1 MPVSCLARPLLRG
14 HIHRPRSERTCFNL
28 LPPRAV
34 NWFESK
40 LWLRSFVHQ
49 TPFSQSVQLPPSL
62 IPRSVEQP
70 VVSTGLAPHFERSE
84 VALHNP
90 CGFLG
95 LQSFSRAVSHQ
106 ESSLILTMIYS
117 LLAERRTDSLQH
129 KNIALLCLSLLSDSV
144 GADAAPPMYRQ
155 AISTGR
161 RAMWLVKNALVNINR
176 PGWQDTFAFMPEE
189 EKTSISLTQKLPH
202 YCIGGH
208 PLKVQESV
216 LIVFIS
222 ARSKY
227 FHPTNRLAGC
237 YMWVTVTP
245 MGGVWNTAACWE
257 LPFSACCLTH
267 GERCYRYAN
276 C

>member
-1 MPVSCLARPLLRG
+1 MSLAVVRLSRSWCCPSDVSPG
-14 HIHRPRSERTCFNL
+14 YIHWPASH
-28 LPPRAV
+28 V
-34 NWFESK
+34 
-40 LWLRSFVHQ
+40 
-49 TPFSQSVQLPPSL
+49 
-62 IPRSVEQP
+62 
-70 VVSTGLAPHFERSE
+70 TGLM
-84 VALHNP
+84 L
-90 CGFLG
+90 
-95 LQSFSRAVSHQ
+95 
-106 ESSLILTMIYS
+106 
-117 LLAERRTDSLQH
+117 
-129 KNIALLCLSLLSDSV
+129 
-144 GADAAPPMYRQ
+144 
-155 AISTGR
+155 
-161 RAMWLVKNALVNINR
+161 KNALVNINR

-245 MGGVWNTAACWE
+245 VGGVWNTAACWE